1 MRFITTKLFI
11 DSCIRRNDEVSG
23 HQRPPMA
30 DEAQPCLPTRQGNS
44 GISFLVVYTQRDFQ
58 GNLQLQAKIL
68 PCFSASLDNLDFIL
82 ERKTS
87 GVFDLSHL
95 DLNSAVSFTSSIKSN
110 NLGSKLICMGNY
122 TRN

>member
-1 MRFITTKLFI
+1 MTRSLTISVRLWRMKRSPVCQQTSLFVN
-11 DSCIRRNDEVSG
+11 R
-23 HQRPPMA
+23 QA
-30 DEAQPCLPTRQGNS
+30 CLPTRQGNS